1 MRFYA
6 NLTSRLWYEGF
17 FICYFAESPQYEQTL
32 APSTILEVN
41 IVPSEKILSEKQ
53 KLVSALATKLKNASS
68 GVLIDYKG
76 ITVDKDTKLRSEFR
90 KANVEYTVIKNS
102 ILNLAAKEAGITG
115 LDAVLFGTT
124 SLAISTSDLIAPAK
138 VITSFPKTADLLKI
152 KAGFVEGKFIDA
164 TQVEAL
170 AKLPSKEVLISQVL
184 AGFNA
189 PITSF
194 ANVLNANLRG
204 LVVALNAIAEQKA
217 SA

>member
-1 MRFYA
+1 LLLCGVTRSARNEY
-6 NLTSRLWYEGF
+6 
-17 FICYFAESPQYEQTL
+17 P
-32 APSTILEVN
+32 TIYLEVN

-53 KLVSALATKLKNASS
+53 KLVTALAEKLKTASS

-90 KANVEYTVIKNS
+90 KANVEYSVIKNS
-102 ILNLAAKEAGITG
+102 LLSLAAKEAGITG
-115 LDAVLFGTT
+115 LDSVLVGTT
-124 SLAISTSDLIAPAK
+124 SLAFSTSDLVAPAK
-138 VITSFPKTADLLKI
+138 VISNFPKTPDLLKV

-164 TQVEAL
+164 SQVEAL
-170 AKLPSKEVLISQVL
+170 AKLPAKEVLISQVL

-204 LVVALNAIAEQKA
+204 LAVALNAIAEQKA

>member
-1 MRFYA
+1 M
-6 NLTSRLWYEGF
+6 
-17 FICYFAESPQYEQTL
+17 
-32 APSTILEVN
+32 
-41 IVPSEKILSEKQ
+41 PSEKILSEKQ
-53 KLVSALATKLKNASS
+53 KLVSALAEKLKNASS

-90 KANVEYTVIKNS
+90 KSNVEYTVVKNS
-102 ILNLAAKEAGITG
+102 VLSLAAKEAGIIG
-115 LDAVLFGTT
+115 FDAVLSGTT
-124 SLAISTSDLIAPAK
+124 SIAISTTDLVAPAK
-138 VITSFPKTADLLKI
+138 VISNFKRSPDLLKV

-164 TQVEAL
+164 KQVEAL